1 MTVSSYVGA
10 TTATTAATT
19 TATMTRGR
27 GDDDDDVRSKIF
39 QKIGRVGAIDLVR
52 KSSKS
57 EPSSQFFGRL
67 KILTKFRSTDRK
79 FGSTDPE

>member
-10 TTATTAATT
+10 TTAATTATT
-19 TATMTRGR
+19 TATMTRRR

-39 QKIGRVGAIDLVR
+39 QKIGRVDAIDLVQ

-67 KILTKFRSTDRK
+67 KILKPL
-79 FGSTDPE
+79 GS

>member
-10 TTATTAATT
+10 TTATTATT
-19 TATMTRGR
+19 TATMTRPR

-39 QKIGRVGAIDLVR
+39 QKIGGGAAIDLVQ

-57 EPSSQFFGRL
+57 EASSRFFGRL
-67 KILTKFRSTDRK
+67 KILTPL
-79 FGSTDPE
+79 GSLYFL

>member
-57 EPSSQFFGRL
+57 EPSSRFFGRL
-67 KILTKFRSTDRK
+67 KILTKFGPYVR
-79 FGSTDPE
+79 STDPE

>member
-39 QKIGRVGAIDLVR
+39 QKIGRVAAMILVQ

-57 EPSSQFFGRL
+57 EPSSRFLGRL
-67 KILTKFRSTDRK
+67 KILTPL
-79 FGSTDPE
+79 GS